1 MKDISYI
8 KDEIKS
14 VCDIV
19 ELISQFV
26 QLKKVGKNYVGLCPF
41 HSEKEPSFTVS
52 PERQLFHCFGCKK
65 GGDIFKFW
73 MEYHNVSF
81 FEAIKDLAE
90 RYNIDIGDEPD
101 YEVEERDK
109 LFEINEIANNFFK
122 DILYNQKQGERGRRY
137 LKERGI
143 DDELSK
149 EIGLGYAPDSW
160 DSLYNFL
167 LKRKI
172 DINLA
177 VKAGLLIK
185 RESGDGYYDR
195 FRDRVIFPIFDIRG
209 RVVGFGGR
217 TIGNGSP
224 KYLNTPET
232 PIFHKGNLLYGINF
246 SYKSIREKKK
256 VIIVEGYMDWI
267 ALKKYGIENAVAT
280 LGTALTQNHIRRLK
294 GYANEAIVIFD
305 SDEAGKKA
313 ALRSLPLFANEGMPA
328 KVLVLPDGHDPDTFL
343 NQYGKDAFLELLN
356 NSSKPLI
363 DFYLDMEIGEKIR
376 ALNIKDEEKTG
387 ILKNILS
394 NLSFIEDGLTKGIYV
409 SKLAAYFGIKEDL
422 LWKELKRISYGKG
435 SAIEEEIKR
444 ERSAKIIGDLQILS
458 LAIFHSETIP
468 SLIRCNAEILLFDPS
483 AKIILKEIFKIYEE
497 KGEISLQE
505 IHERLEDE
513 QSRAFLREFLERPFI
528 VYEKDEIEQAL
539 SDIEKKAYKKKII
552 DSLKKKK
559 GDIKSQSELI
569 KNLKG
574 GI

>member
-52 PERQLFHCFGCKK
+52 PERQMFHCFGCKK

-90 RYNIDIGDEPD
+90 RYNIDIGDVPD
-101 YEVEERDK
+101 YELEERDR
-109 LFEINEIANNFFK
+109 LFEINEIANSFFK
-122 DILYNQKQGERGRRY
+122 NMLYKQKQGERGRRY
-137 LKERGI
+137 LKKRGI
-143 DDELSK
+143 DEELSK
-149 EIGLGYAPDSW
+149 EIGLGYAPESW

-167 LKRKI
+167 LKKKI

-177 VKAGLLIK
+177 VKAGLLVQ

-195 FRDRVIFPIFDIRG
+195 FRDRVMFPIFDIRG

-217 TIGNGSP
+217 TIGDGSP

-232 PIFHKGNLLYGINF
+232 PIFHKGSLLYGINF

-280 LGTALTQNHIRRLK
+280 LGTALTQNHVRRLK
-294 GYANEAIVIFD
+294 GYADEAIVIFD

-363 DFYLDMEIGEKIR
+363 DFYLDMEVEERIKAI
-376 ALNIKDEEKTG
+376 NIKDEEKTR

-394 NLSFIEDGLTKGIYV
+394 NLSFIKDDLTKGIYV

-422 LWKELKRISYGKG
+422 LWKELRRISFGKD
-435 SAIEEEIKR
+435 SSIEEEIKR
-444 ERSAKIIGDLQILS
+444 ERSVKIIGDLQILS
-458 LAIFHSETIP
+458 LAIFHPETIP
-468 SLIRCNAEILLFDPS
+468 SLLRCDAEILLFDPS
-483 AKIILKEIFKIYEE
+483 AKAILKEIFRIYEE
-497 KGEISLQE
+497 KGKISLQE
-505 IHERLEDE
+505 IHDRLEDE
-513 QSRAFLREFLERPFI
+513 ESKAFLREFLERPFI
-528 VYEKDEIEQAL
+528 VYEEDEIEQAI
-539 SDIEKKAYKKKII
+539 SDIEKKAYKKKILT
-552 DSLKKKK
+552 SLRKKK
-559 GDIKSQSELI
+559 GDIKGQSELI

>member
-217 TIGNGSP
+217 TIGNSSP

-363 DFYLDMEIGEKIR
+363 DFYLDMEIGERIR